1 MRETIAAIATPPG
14 QGGVGVI
21 RVSGPQVPALAKT
34 LLGSPPRP
42 RHVHLCRLQDASG
55 ADIDQALLISFP
67 APHSFTGEDVL
78 ELHTHGSP
86 VVLAMVLDRLYQ
98 SGARPAR
105 PGEFSERAFLEGK
118 LDLAQA
124 EAVADLI
131 SAGSAAAARA
141 AMRSLDGAF
150 SRLVDQLLRELVAL
164 RVQIEA
170 AIDFPDE
177 EIDIL
182 AEAQVQVRLDQ
193 VRRQIDDL
201 RREAERGQQLRDGLY
216 MVILG
221 PPNAGK
227 SSLLNALAGSDR
239 AIVTPIA
246 GTTRDVLRESLV
258 LAGVPVTVVDTAG
271 IRESEDLVE
280 REGVR
285 RAGAEAQRADHA
297 LIVIDDSDPD
307 AADAESF
314 RAQLPADLAVTVV
327 RNKIDVSGREPGKES
342 AADGLVSI
350 AISCASGTGLEAL
363 REHLVGV
370 RPGET
375 DGSFSARGRHLAA
388 LQRVAE
394 YLAAAAVGIEEQLG
408 AELVGEDLRLAQE
421 ALAEIT
427 GQFNADQLLGEIF
440 SSFCIGK

>member
-1 MRETIAAIATPPG
+1 MRDTIAAIATPPG
-14 QGGVGVI
+14 QGGVGVV
-21 RVSGPQVPALAKT
+21 RVSGSLVPKLAAQ
-34 LLGSPPRP
+34 LLGKQPRP
-42 RHVHLCRLQDASG
+42 RHAHLLRLHDAAG
-55 ADIDQALLISFP
+55 AEIDQALLLSFP

-86 VVLAMVLDRLYQ
+86 MVLAMVLERLYQ
-98 SGARPAR
+98 VGARPAR

-118 LDLAQA
+118 LDLTQA
-124 EAVADLI
+124 EAISDLI

-150 SRLVDQLLRELVAL
+150 SKLVDQLLRELVEL

-182 AEAQVQVRLDQ
+182 AEAQVQVRLAQ
-193 VRRQIDDL
+193 LRRQIDEL
-201 RREAERGQQLRDGLY
+201 SREAERGQQLRDGLY
-216 MVILG
+216 LVILG

-239 AIVTPIA
+239 AIVTPIP

-258 LAGVPVTVVDTAG
+258 LDGVPVTVVDTAG

-285 RAGAEAQRADHA
+285 RAGVEAQRADHA
-297 LIVIDDSDPD
+297 LIVLDDSEPSVD
-307 AADAESF
+307 AQPFLA
-314 RAQLPADLAVTVV
+314 RLPADLPVTFVH
-327 RNKIDVSGREPGKES
+327 NKIDVSARSP
-342 AADGLVSI
+342 GLVADPDGVSRI
-350 AISCASGTGLEAL
+350 AISCSSGSGLDAL
-363 REHLVGV
+363 RTHLVGHS
-370 RPGET
+370 GAEAG
-375 DGSFSARGRHLAA
+375 GSFSARSRHLAA

-394 YLAAAAVGIEEQLG
+394 HLAAAAIGIDEQLG